1 MSERLEATRNAYG
14 EALVKL
20 GRTNKNVV
28 VLDADLSPSTKTS
41 KFAEEFPERFFDVG
55 VAEANLISMA
65 AGFAS
70 AGKTAFAST
79 FSVFG
84 TEKGLNQF
92 KQSAAYPKLNVKL
105 VVTHGGISVGEDGV
119 SHFCIEDIA
128 VMRSLP
134 NVTVVV
140 PADAIET
147 IVATKAIAEYEGPV
161 FMRLSRPKTPL
172 IYEEGYRYDGTDLTF
187 QLGKSVTLKEGGD
200 VTIVATGLMVAEA
213 LVAAS
218 NLAKEGIDAGVI
230 NVHTIKPL
238 DQEAILRAAR
248 ESGAVVTAEE
258 HNILG
263 GLGGA
268 VAEVL
273 VENTPVPM
281 ARVGI
286 RNSFGESGPWKELFA
301 KYGLTSSDI
310 LKKVK
315 ELIKRRG

>member
-14 EALVKL
+14 EALVEL
-20 GRTNKNVV
+20 GRVNKNVV
-28 VLDADLSPSTKTS
+28 VLDADLSPSTNTC

-70 AGKTAFAST
+70 AGKIAFASA

-140 PADAIET
+140 PADGIET
-147 IVATKAIAEYEGPV
+147 RVATKAIAEYEGPV

-172 IYEEGYRYDGTDLTF
+172 IYEDNYRYAGTDLTF
-187 QLGKSVTLKEGGD
+187 QLGKSVVLKEGGD
-200 VTIVATGLMVAEA
+200 VTIVATGLMVSEA
-213 LVAAS
+213 LTAAS
-218 NLAKEGIDAGVI
+218 DLAKEGIDAGVI

-238 DQEAILRAAR
+238 DQEAILAAAK
-248 ESGAVVTAEE
+248 ESGAIVTAEE
-258 HNILG
+258 HTIFG

-273 VENTPVPM
+273 VENSPVPM
-281 ARVGI
+281 ARVGL
-286 RNSFGESGPWKELFA
+286 RDTFGESGPWKELFA

-310 LKKVK
+310 VKKAK
-315 ELIKRRG
+315 EVMKRRG